1 MTTDT
6 RYSADTRIMRV
17 VHNALRR
24 DIARAAEVLRTAPP
38 PAQAQRVALADHLVW
53 MMHFLHLHHTGEDSG
68 LWPLVRELNP
78 AAAALLDAMDAD
90 HARIGPEMERVA
102 AVAADYRAH
111 PAAREELSQSVTSL
125 ERVLLPHLQR
135 EEDEMMPVVAR
146 TLTRRQWDDV
156 EQRVFIASKTKRELG
171 IEAHWIIDGAGRED
185 YDVTVRKVDP
195 ATRFMLL
202 HAFKRPYRRACAT
215 RWGADLDVSPRL
227 RRPTRTEG
235 AAELWIDVPARQLY
249 DAVADVTRISERS
262 PECRRCEWLPGRP
275 PGTVGARFR
284 GHNRAH
290 HMRWSRV
297 CEVTAVDPGRKFEFR
312 TVSDR
317 RNPLYHD
324 STTWSYLFTADGD
337 GTRVTHS
344 YRIDVLPYRPLLRLY
359 SRLQPQHQDMR
370 PQMRQNLEALRQ
382 QAHAGSPTGRLSPEP
397 PGRTGRRA
405 RPWDRCGPRR
415 GWSRGAS
422 TRRGA

>member
-6 RYSADTRIMRV
+6 RPPADTRIMRI
-17 VHNALRR
+17 VHSALRR
-24 DIARAAEVLRTAPP
+24 DIARAAQVLRTTPP
-38 PAQAQRVALADHLVW
+38 PAQTQRVALADHLVW
-53 MMHFLHLHHTGEDSG
+53 MMHFLHLHHSGEDRG

-78 AAAALLDAMDAD
+78 AAGALLDAMDAD
-90 HARIGPEMERVA
+90 HTRIGPEMERVTA
-102 AVAADYRAH
+102 AATEYRVH
-111 PAAREELSQSVTSL
+111 PAAREDLSRSL
-125 ERVLLPHLQR
+125 AALEQVLLPHLQR

-146 TLTRRQWDDV
+146 TLTCRQWDDV
-156 EQRVFIASKTKRELG
+156 EQQVFIASKTKRELG
-171 IEAHWIIDGAGRED
+171 IEAHWIVDGVDRED

-202 HAFKRPYRRACAT
+202 HAFKRPYRRACAA

-227 RRPTRTEG
+227 HQPVRTEG
-235 AAELWIDVPARQLY
+235 SAELWIDIPARQLY

-262 PECRRCEWLPGRP
+262 PECRSCAWLPGRS

-297 CEVTAVDPGRKFEFR
+297 CEVTAADPGRKFEFH

-324 STTWSYLFTADGD
+324 STTWSYTFRADGD
-337 GTRVTHS
+337 GTRVTHA
-344 YRIDVLPYRPLLRLY
+344 YRIDVLPYRPLLSLY
-359 SRLQPQHQDMR
+359 SRLQPQHRDMR
-370 PQMRQNLEALRQ
+370 PQMQQNLEALRL
-382 QAHAGSPTGRLSPEP
+382 QARAGTLSGSSLP
-397 PGRTGRRA
+397 RTA
-405 RPWDRCGPRR
+405 
-415 GWSRGAS
+415 
-422 TRRGA
+422 